1 MAEETSRDDVGT
13 GGRIR
18 RVLLVLVAVAVVL
31 AAWGV
36 TSRVGARRALAEEA
50 GASATAVVSTIR
62 PARGSGAEM
71 LTLPGNVKAYYEA
84 PIYARTSGYV
94 KSWRAN
100 IGMHVRHGELL
111 AEIDAPELDQQLRQA
126 EADLGSATANYEVA
140 KATNERWK
148 GLVGTGA
155 VSKQDADQKA
165 GDAAARKAAMASA
178 SANLARLRELA
189 AFKRVVAPFDGIVT
203 QRNTD
208 IGMLIGPGPGPALF
222 QVSDTHRLRVYV
234 SVPEPYAGL
243 IHPGLAAQVTFPEH
257 PGKQYAAEIAFTA
270 GALDPVSRTLQ
281 AELQVDN
288 RQGEL
293 FPGAYA
299 EVSFGLPAGSATL
312 RLPINALMFRA
323 GGLQVAVVGPDHR
336 VIFRK
341 IMQGRDFGTEVEV
354 LSGVGAEDEVVLNP
368 PDSLSEGALVRIAAP
383 RPAGP

>member
-1 MAEETSRDDVGT
+1 
-13 GGRIR
+13 
-18 RVLLVLVAVAVVL
+18 
-31 AAWGV
+31 
-36 TSRVGARRALAEEA
+36 
-50 GASATAVVSTIR
+50 
-62 PARGSGAEM
+62 
-71 LTLPGNVKAYYEA
+71 VKAYYEA

-126 EADLGSATANYEVA
+126 EADLGAATANYELA

-178 SANLARLRELA
+178 NANLARLRELA

-208 IGMLIGPGPGPALF
+208 IGMLIGSGAGPALF

-243 IHPGLAAQVTFPEH
+243 IHPGLAADVIFPEH
-257 PGKQYAAEIAFTA
+257 PGKQYAAKIAFTA

-281 AELQVDN
+281 VELQVDN

-323 GGLQVAVVGPDHR
+323 GGLQVAVMGPDHR

-341 IMQGRDFGTEVEV
+341 ILQGRDFGTEVEV

-383 RPAGP
+383 RPARP